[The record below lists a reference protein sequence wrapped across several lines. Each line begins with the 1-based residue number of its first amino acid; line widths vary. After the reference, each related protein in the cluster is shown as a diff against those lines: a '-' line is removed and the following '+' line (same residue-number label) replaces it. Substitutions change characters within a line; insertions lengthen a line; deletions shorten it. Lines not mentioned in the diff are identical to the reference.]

1 MAESK
6 RHHVAN
12 PIVQHG
18 KVPAKKYAPITNEL
32 VRDKN
37 ITAEAYRVLCLMLS
51 HVDGYEESKQ
61 GVADRYGWNSAK
73 TGKAFANLVEQ
84 KLLIIQRPTVNDQRA
99 YEKYHVHRAG
109 QRFTDDQIAAFG
121 ETVVLEPQKRSRA
134 SPDVGDG
141 VDLQEVKGP
150 DLHQVITEDQAEH
163 HLEHQREGGFTCL
176 GLFSYIG
183 PSRCE
188 KYSEPASVK
197 IKSVF
202 GKFTFLCSTCSKPYK
217 SRIEEKKVAAAT

>member
-6 RHHVAN
+6 RRHVAN

-18 KVPAKKYAPITNEL
+18 KVSESYAAIANDL

-51 HVDGYEESKQ
+51 HRDGYEESKQ

-84 KLLIIQRPTVNDQRA
+84 HRLIIQRHTVNGNRA

-109 QRFTDDQIAAFG
+109 IEFTADQIAAFG
-121 ETVVLEPQKRSRA
+121 ETVVLEPQKRSGA
-134 SPDVGDG
+134 SPPVGDG
-141 VDLQEVKGP
+141 GDLQEVSGH
-150 DLHQVITEDQAEH
+150 DLQEVITEGQVED
-163 HLEHQREGGFTCL
+163 HLEHQREVGFTCL
-176 GLFSYIG
+176 HCQESIDRLYNNVSAC
-183 PSRCE
+183 SRC
-188 KYSEPASVK
+188 YWNNS
-197 IKSVF
+197 
-202 GKFTFLCSTCSKPYK
+202 PYK
-217 SRIEEKKVAAAT
+217 KKKEAAAV